1 MVAGDST
8 LTCNADT
15 GVSPGFWVGTYPICH
30 QIQCTPPLIPD
41 ATISPASGP
50 YYYPDSI
57 VITCNTGYSIT
68 SGKLICRL
76 TEISLGYSQIPYCRK
91 KFCRHDTLIH
101 YFRLMKIGA
110 KSYLKGIFFNRA
122 MDYKHLS

>member
-57 VITCNTGYSIT
+57 VITCNAGYSIT
-68 SGKLICRL
+68 SGKLIR
-76 TEISLGYSQIPYCRK
+76 TEAGSYPTAGR
-91 KFCRHDTLIH
+91 KFCRQLNSSFSFDENWGEKLFEGHFLH
-101 YFRLMKIGA
+101 QSNEL
-110 KSYLKGIFFNRA
+110 
-122 MDYKHLS
+122 